1 MIASRHF
8 FCSQFLECLSIGCW
22 ITWINPLIFWSPLS
36 YCPCVY
42 LFALLSSRFDFSC
55 FHSVDFSCLFLLF
68 FKKLLRYMCGF
79 FALFFFFCHRFLLH
93 GCIMFFYSSEDWGWW
108 AWRAG
113 EQCFS
118 FVCFFPALPILLSFF
133 FFFCCFDFSCWT
145 FSLGIWRS
153 SAICSYLTVKHRNLA
168 ENSVDK
174 NLFILYLYYSSEVL
188 GLPWKLS
195 W

>member
-1 MIASRHF
+1 MCF
-8 FCSQFLECLSIGCW
+8 
-22 ITWINPLIFWSPLS
+22 
-36 YCPCVY
+36 
-42 LFALLSSRFDFSC
+42 FALLSRRFDFSC
-55 FHSVDFSCLFLLF
+55 LHSVDFSCLFLLCFKNCSDLCVGSLPF
-68 FKKLLRYMCGF
+68 FGPLFLVPWLYPVLLQLWRLAG
-79 FALFFFFCHRFLLH
+79 
-93 GCIMFFYSSEDWGWW
+93 GV

-113 EQCFS
+113 EQWFS
-118 FVCFFPALPILLSFF
+118 FVYLFFPALPILLSFF

-153 SAICSYLTVKHRNLA
+153 SAIYSYLRVKHRNLA

>member
-1 MIASRHF
+1 MFSFCWLFMSFLTIFLKIAQIYVWVLCSF
-8 FCSQFLECLSIGCW
+8 F
-22 ITWINPLIFWSPLS
+22 
-36 YCPCVY
+36 
-42 LFALLSSRFDFSC
+42 
-55 FHSVDFSCLFLLF
+55 
-68 FKKLLRYMCGF
+68 
-79 FALFFFFCHRFLLH
+79 FFFFCHCFLLH

-108 AWRAG
+108 AWSAG

-153 SAICSYLTVKHRNLA
+153 SAICSYLRVKHRNLA
-168 ENSVDK
+168 ENCVDK

>member
-1 MIASRHF
+1 MIASCQF

-22 ITWINPLIFWSPLS
+22 ITWINSLVFWSPLS

-68 FKKLLRYMCGF
+68 FKKLLRSMCGF
-79 FALFFFFCHRFLLH
+79 FALFFFLPPIHATWLYHVLLQLWRLVGGGLGELVSSVFCLFVFS
-93 GCIMFFYSSEDWGWW
+93 CIAYSSEL
-108 AWRAG
+108 
-113 EQCFS
+113 F
-118 FVCFFPALPILLSFF
+118 L
-133 FFFCCFDFSCWT
+133 FFCCFDFSRWT

-153 SAICSYLTVKHRNLA
+153 SAICSYLRVKHRNLA

>member
-79 FALFFFFCHRFLLH
+79 FALFFFFFFLPPFLVTWLYH
-93 GCIMFFYSSEDWGWW
+93 VLLQLWRLGVVGLESWWAVFFVCLFFSCIAYSSEL
-108 AWRAG
+108 
-113 EQCFS
+113 FL
-118 FVCFFPALPILLSFF
+118 FFLLFWLF
-133 FFFCCFDFSCWT
+133 MLNIF
-145 FSLGIWRS
+145 LR
-153 SAICSYLTVKHRNLA
+153 YL
-168 ENSVDK
+168 EIFGY
-174 NLFILYLYYSSEVL
+174 LFIFKSETQKS
-188 GLPWKLS
+188 GRKFCG
-195 W
+195 